1 MRGRSDLEKLRILTE
16 TKETMEN
23 LEIYEKCRQVPQNA
37 CKQIQEGKLKGKT
50 DINPMWRIQK
60 LTEIFGPCGFGW
72 FITDVEHWLEKSEVT
87 YRDNTTNTEITAYVQ
102 LALVVKMNDKWSEK
116 IIGIGGSKLVG
127 KGQGDQANDECFK
140 MAYTDA
146 ISVACKM
153 LGMGADIYWSADATK
168 YTQGSTAPVVAQP
181 PVQQPA
187 PAPQSDNNSE
197 ADIQMSL
204 QLIAAVN
211 DCNSLEELQKL
222 RDRQLEPLKSSKK
235 FAMLLNARYNSIK
248 KVG

>member
-1 MRGRSDLEKLRILTE
+1 
-16 TKETMEN
+16 MEN
-23 LEIYEKCRQVPQNA
+23 LKIYNQCREVPQTA
-37 CKQIQEGKLKGKT
+37 KKQILEGKLKGKT

-60 LTEIFGPCGFGW
+60 LTEMFGPCGFGW
-72 FITDVEHWLEKSEVT
+72 FITDVERWLEKSEVT

-102 LALVVKMNDKWSEK
+102 LALVVKVDDKWSEK

-153 LGMGADIYWSADATK
+153 LGMGADVYWEADSTK
-168 YTQGSTAPVVAQP
+168 YTQSSSAKPTPQPVST
-181 PVQQPA
+181 PA
-187 PAPQSDNNSE
+187 PAPTPAPQAVSE

-211 DCNSLEELQKL
+211 ACNSKAELVALKEN
-222 RDRQLEPLKSSKK
+222 QLEPIKSSNKL
-235 FAMLLNARYNSIK
+235 AALLNARYKAITAQK
-248 KVG
+248 